1 MSQLLSIFAVTFPIF
16 ALVLCGYVA
25 TRRGVLPVGAI
36 PGLSVYILSFALP
49 ALLFKLGMGT
59 PLNRLLDGPLML
71 VYVLCAAAIIGAT
84 ICLSRHARMGL
95 KDAAFGAVVGV
106 YPNAGFMGIPLL
118 VVLFGE
124 VGVRVIIL
132 TMLVDLF
139 LVISSCLAIVQMPE
153 KQAGNGLMS
162 SVVRGIG
169 RAFAGA
175 LKGAVSNPLLWP
187 VAAGIAWGALGPELP
202 APVSK
207 TLTMLADTASPVAL
221 FAIGAILAR
230 NALTSTQ
237 TTPVADYLPIA
248 LVKLLVHPA
257 LVYTTGLAFMASG
270 VMLETRS
277 LAALTLVAAL
287 PPAINITMLAERFG
301 ADSGRIARIIMAA
314 TVLSFF
320 SLTAVVWLLG
330 VGPTGS

>member
-1 MSQLLSIFAVTFPIF
+1 
-16 ALVLCGYVA
+16 
-25 TRRGVLPVGAI
+25 
-36 PGLSVYILSFALP
+36 
-49 ALLFKLGMGT
+49 
-59 PLNRLLDGPLML
+59 ML
-71 VYVLCAAAIIGAT
+71 VYTICAAILIGAVILFGRT
-84 ICLSRHARMGL
+84 ARMGL

-139 LVISSCLAIVQMPE
+139 LVISCCLAIVQMPE
-153 KQAGNGLMS
+153 KQAGSGLMS
-162 SVVRGIG
+162 GVLRGIG

-175 LKGAVSNPLLWP
+175 LKGALSNPLLWP
-187 VAAGIAWGALGPELP
+187 VAAGIAWGALGPALP

-230 NALTSTQ
+230 NAMTSTQ
-237 TTPVADYLPIA
+237 ATPVADYLPIA

-257 LVYTTGLAFMASG
+257 CVYATGWSFMAIG
-270 VMLETRS
+270 VAFEAKS

-314 TVLSFF
+314 TALSFF
-320 SLTAVVWLLG
+320 SLTAAVWLLG
-330 VGPTGS
+330 VGPSGS

>member
-1 MSQLLSIFAVTFPIF
+1 MQQLLSILAVTFPIF

-25 TRRGVLPVGAI
+25 TRRGMLPVGAI
-36 PGLSVYILSFALP
+36 PGLSSYILSFALP
-49 ALLFKLGMGT
+49 ALLFKMGMGT
-59 PLNRLLDGPLML
+59 PLDRLLDGPLLL
-71 VYVLCAAAIIGAT
+71 VYVFCAAAIIGAT
-84 ICLSRHARMGL
+84 IHFSRHAHMTM

-118 VVLFGE
+118 VALLGD
-124 VGVRVIIL
+124 VGVRAIIL

-153 KQAGNGLMS
+153 KQAGSGVM
-162 SVVRGIG
+162 RGILRSIG

-175 LKGAVSNPLLWP
+175 LKGALSNPLLWP
-187 VAAGIAWGALGPELP
+187 VAAGIAYGALGPEMP
-202 APVSK
+202 APLSK
-207 TLTMLADTASPVAL
+207 TITMLADTASPVAL

-230 NALTSTQ
+230 NVMTATQ
-237 TTPVADYLPIA
+237 KAPLADYLPIA
-248 LVKLLVHPA
+248 LVKLLVHPVLIYA
-257 LVYTTGLAFMASG
+257 TGNVFMALG
-270 VMLETRS
+270 VTFEAKS

-320 SLTAVVWLLG
+320 SLTAAVWLLG
-330 VGPTGS
+330 VGPSGS

>member
-1 MSQLLSIFAVTFPIF
+1 MSQLLSIFAVTFPIC

-25 TRRGVLPVGAI
+25 TRRGVLPLGAI

-59 PLNRLLDGPLML
+59 PLGRLLDGPLML
-71 VYVLCAAAIIGAT
+71 VYTICAAILIGAVILFGRT
-84 ICLSRHARMGL
+84 ARMGL

-139 LVISSCLAIVQMPE
+139 LVISCCLAIVQMPE
-153 KQAGNGLMS
+153 KQAGSGLMS
-162 SVVRGIG
+162 GVLRGIG

-175 LKGAVSNPLLWP
+175 LKGALSNPLLWP
-187 VAAGIAWGALGPELP
+187 VAAGIAWGALGPALP

-230 NALTSTQ
+230 NAMTSTQ
-237 TTPVADYLPIA
+237 ATPVADYLPIA

-257 LVYTTGLAFMASG
+257 CVYATGWSFMAIG
-270 VMLETRS
+270 VAFEAKS

-314 TVLSFF
+314 TALSFF
-320 SLTAVVWLLG
+320 SLTAAVWLLG
-330 VGPTGS
+330 VGPSGS